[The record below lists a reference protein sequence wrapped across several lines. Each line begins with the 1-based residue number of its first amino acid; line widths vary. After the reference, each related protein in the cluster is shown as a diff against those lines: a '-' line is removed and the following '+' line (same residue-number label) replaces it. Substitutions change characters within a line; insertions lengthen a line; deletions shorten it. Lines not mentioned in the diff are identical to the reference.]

1 MRKCTRCLRGLAL
14 GLLVSMSG
22 LLEPS
27 PAQAQTTPLSG
38 VVTSA
43 AEGAMEGVLVSAQA
57 VGSPITTTVVTDEQ
71 GRYSFPVGR
80 LAPGRYQI
88 RIRAVGYELSQPIEL
103 EIAADRGATADL
115 NLVKTKDL
123 AAQLTNAEWL

>member
-1 MRKCTRCLRGLAL
+1 MRKRSRVWHALTLGILLGTLALRG
-14 GLLVSMSG
+14 
-22 LLEPS
+22 PS
-27 PAQAQTTPLSG
+27 PAQAQTTQTTPLTG

-71 GRYSFPVGR
+71 GRYSFPAGR

-88 RIRAVGYELSQPIEL
+88 RIRAVGYDLSQPIEL
-103 EIAADRGATADL
+103 EVAPGRGAAADLT
-115 NLVKTKDL
+115 LVK
-123 AAQLTNAEWL
+123 